1 MAASADE
8 QRRLARQGLTVLDP
22 PTALDALAQAA
33 GADEPTC
40 VVADVDWARFV
51 PGFTAVRTS
60 PLLDAVPE
68 AAAAI
73 AGTATGPAASDGSA
87 LLAKLRSRTERERAD
102 LVLDLVR
109 TELAAVLEHGSAGTI
124 AADRAFRDLGLDS
137 LTAVELRDRLA
148 AETGVGLPAA
158 VVFDYPNAA
167 ALAEHLLNELLGSA
181 SVDGPALP
189 AASAADDPIVI
200 VGMSCRL
207 PGGVLGPDD
216 LWRLVADGAEGL
228 STFPADRGWDVDAL
242 YDPEPGVEGKTY
254 SVTGGFLD
262 GAGEFDP
269 LFFGMSPKE
278 ALATDPQHR
287 LLLETAWELF
297 ERAGIDPHS
306 MRGSQTGVFVGA
318 GASGY
323 GAGLAEVPEG
333 LSGHFLTGNSGSVAS
348 GRISYTL
355 GLEGPTLTVDTA
367 CSSSL
372 VALHLAAQ
380 ALRDGECTMAIAGG
394 VTVMATPAS
403 FLEFSRQR
411 GLAADGRCKPFSAG
425 ADGTGWS
432 EGAGLLLVERL
443 SDARRH
449 GHTVHAVL
457 RGSAV
462 NSDGASNGLTAPNG
476 PAQQQVIRR
485 ALADGGLS
493 PEDVDAVEAH
503 GTGTTLGDP
512 IEAGALL
519 ATYGQDREQPL
530 WLGSVKSNIGHTQ
543 AASGVAGVIKMVLA
557 MRHGVLPPSLH
568 AAEPSP
574 HVDWSAGNVRLLA
587 EATPWPEH
595 DRPRRA
601 GISSF
606 GISGTNAHVVIEAPA
621 AVPADAEPA
630 ERPVPPVLA
639 WPVSGRTAAALRAQA
654 DRLLSALDGTPAEA
668 ADLAYAL
675 ATTRSTFEH
684 RAVVLGRD
692 TADLA
697 DGLTALRAG
706 AKAPGVLSGSA
717 TAGGRTAFLFSGQGS
732 QRPGM
737 GRELAESFPAFADA
751 LDAVTAHLDLHL
763 DRPLKTV
770 MFAEPGSEDAELLS
784 QTAYTQPALFAIE
797 VALFRLVESWGLTPD
812 HLVGH
817 SIGELAAAHVAG
829 VLSLPDAAKL
839 VAARGRLMQAL
850 PAGGAM
856 VALQAAEHEVVAA
869 LDGRGAEVSV
879 AAVNGPSAVVIAG
892 DEAATLEVAAEFEA
906 MGRMTKRLRV
916 SHAFHSPRMAP
927 MLDEFRA
934 VAASLTYGE
943 PAIPIRSNVTGEPA
957 SARELGSPEYWVRH
971 VREAVRF
978 HDGIRGLAEDGVT
991 RFVELGPDAIL
1002 TPMAEQCL
1010 DPLPPD
1016 TVVVPLLRR
1025 DRGEPDAL
1033 LLALARLHVSGPA
1046 PDWGKLLGGPG
1057 ARRVELP
1064 TYAFQHE
1071 RYWLDATDGGGDPAA
1086 AGLTASGHPLLGVV
1100 TAVAGSGET
1109 LFSSRLSVRSQPWL
1123 ADHVVGGRVLFP
1135 GTGYVEL
1142 ALGACEV
1149 LGCDTVEEL
1158 VLEEPLTL
1166 PGTGGVRLQVRA
1178 GAPDPAGVRSF
1189 AVFSRHEDGDGTW
1202 ARHASGTLL
1211 REGAGRTGTSLAE
1224 WPPPGAVAIP
1234 VDDHYATRADGGF
1247 DYGPAFRGLR
1257 AAWRLG
1263 TVVYAEVALPGSAG
1277 AAGFGLHPALL
1288 DAALQALAFLPAD
1301 AGASG
1306 PRLPFSWRGITLGAA
1321 GATAL
1326 RVRLSPSDGPSG
1338 VAVTLADPAGR
1349 FLASA
1354 DELVL
1359 RTVSAEQLAASGDA
1373 GRGALYRLDWQ
1384 PAEGGL
1390 TPVLLDTDLAALASQ
1405 ERTAPVAVAVSTVDE
1420 VTPLVE
1426 AWLAEDGFAGE
1437 TLTFVTTGAGA
1448 DGEWTEDG
1456 AAIWARVRAAEA
1468 AHPGRFAVVDT
1479 DGPAVV
1485 VPGEPE
1491 AVVRQGEVLVSRLV
1505 RAGVEAVE
1513 PGGPVL
1519 VANAGADDV
1528 AGPLARRLLGLGHGP
1543 VLLAAG
1549 SARRAA
1555 ELDEELDGLDGVS
1568 IVETDLAD
1576 AASVSAL
1583 VTEHAV
1589 TTIVHTGTDPA
1600 TLRAVETA
1608 IPASA
1613 RLLLLAAGPSAQVD
1627 ELARRR
1633 RTDGG
1638 FAVVVSR
1645 DVADRPWL
1653 RPLTAGDVAVLAAR
1667 ALGAAD
1673 SPVLPMDV
1681 DQSVLNGQTV
1691 PAPLRALVRRARAVP
1706 ETVVGDAGVGLREQL
1721 VAVAAED
1728 RHTVLLDLVREQAAM
1743 VLGYSGPEAV
1753 EPGRAFRDLGF
1764 TSLSAVEFRNA
1775 MNEVTGLR
1783 LAASL
1788 VFDYPTPAGLAR
1800 HLEEELVGAP
1810 AGASGP
1816 AVTAPVDDEP
1826 IVIVSMA
1833 CRYPGGIRTPEQLW
1847 EVVAAGSDEI
1857 TGFPTDR
1864 GWDLDA
1870 LYDPDGQTPGTCYTR
1885 EGGYLHNASEFDA
1898 AFFGISPREAVAMDP
1913 QQRLLLEISWEA
1925 LERAGLTQEALRG
1938 SKTGVFAG
1946 VTYQDYGS
1954 LLMHAVESSEGMLG
1968 TGNSPSVLSGRVA
1981 YTLGLEGPAVSIDT
1995 ACSSSLVALHWAAQ
2009 ALRAGDCSLALAG
2022 GVTVMSSPVSLVE
2035 FSAQKALAPDGRSK
2049 PFSADADGASWA
2061 EGAGVLL
2068 LERLSDARRNGHR
2081 VLAVVKGSA
2090 LNSDGASNGLTAP
2103 NGPSQQ
2109 RVIRHALGNAGLTPA
2124 DVDVLEAHGT
2134 GTALGD
2140 PIEAGAVLATYGKDR
2155 PANRPLWLGSLKSNI
2170 GHSQAAAGVGGVIKM
2185 VQAMRHRIVPP
2196 TLHAETPTPHVD
2208 WSSGAVELATEA
2220 RPWPET
2226 GAPRR
2231 AGVSSFGMSG
2241 TNAHVI
2247 LESAP
2252 DEPAR
2257 HVEPAGGTVAW
2268 PVSARSAA
2276 ALRAQAEQLLS
2287 IVDGQ
2292 DPAAIGKVLAT
2303 GRTHFEHR
2311 AVLVGDD
2318 LTGFRHALRALTD
2331 ERADSGLV
2339 TGVTAA
2345 RGKAV
2350 FVFPGRQAG
2359 RPGVVSQLLTESA
2372 VFADRLGECSD
2383 AIAEATGWS
2392 VPDVLR
2398 GVEGA
2403 PSADR
2408 IDVAEACAF
2417 AVSVALAELWR
2428 AHGVRPSAV
2437 LGYADGELAA
2447 ACVAGALSLRDA
2459 VKVLVARGRVLTGT
2473 DAAAALVVLA
2483 RAELDVLLGETGGR
2497 VRLAASHGPAEA
2509 IVSGDPGAIEEFINA
2524 CRARGGQARS
2534 VSGAHLPDPTVA
2546 DRLLA
2551 ELDGLEAAESRV
2563 PVLSTV
2569 TGEPAGVLDAGY
2581 WARALGAPVLLDAAV
2596 LAATREGGVFVE
2608 VSADAVLTTAVEDV
2622 ARGAGEDETGPLVVG
2637 TLRRTHADLRRF
2649 LLSLGELHCG
2659 GYAVDWAPVFAGR
2672 EPADV
2677 ELPTYAFQHQ
2687 RFWPTFPE
2695 PGSAAGPDS
2704 AADPADSRF
2713 WDAVD
2718 SEDLGSLAE
2727 TLELDRAA
2735 LEPVLPALSSWRR
2748 RRRDES
2754 TLDNLR
2760 YRVSWRPVADPAA
2773 PELSGTWLLVTGT
2786 DTDAT
2791 TGAWA
2796 AAAAEALAAHG
2807 AEVERLA
2814 AGTDRAALAEAVR
2827 AAADGRTLGGVLSL
2841 LALDETAE
2849 DGHRELPA
2857 GLARTATLVQAL
2869 GDADVDAP
2877 LWCATRGAVSTGRA
2891 DSLDH
2896 PAQSLVWGL
2905 GRVAALEH
2913 PERWGGLV
2921 DLPARPD
2928 RRSARRLA
2936 AALTGI
2942 DGEDQ
2947 LAVRASGVFGR
2958 RLVRAPLGGTG
2969 TDGAW
2974 SPSGTVLVTGG
2985 TGALGAHLA
2994 RWLAHEG
3001 AEHLLL
3007 TSRRGAD
3014 APGAAELE
3022 AELTGLGVGVTI
3034 AACDAADRDSLAAT
3048 LSLVP
3053 AEHPLT
3059 AVVHAA
3065 GVLDDGMLDSMT
3077 PDRLAGV
3084 LRAKSYAALNLHEL
3098 TRTAELSAFV
3108 LFSSTAGV
3116 WGGPG
3121 QSNYAAANAFLD
3133 ALADHRRG
3141 LGLTA
3146 TSVAWGPW
3154 AESGMADHAALLQR
3168 QRRGGILALEVEQA
3182 FAALRQALD
3191 HDETCVTVA
3200 GVDWSLYA
3208 PGFGTLRPSRLIE
3221 GVPEAK
3227 RALELTADAAGDP
3240 DAGGSALSARLAG
3253 LSEAERERELLD
3265 IVKLFVSGVLGFDG
3279 ADEVDG
3285 ARAFS
3290 DIGFDSLTA
3299 VELRNR
3305 LSSLTGVRLPSTLIF
3320 DYPTPTALARYL
3332 RGELVAGDAPAA
3344 EPPAATVV
3352 AQPADDPIVIVGMSC
3367 RFPGDVRSPEQ
3378 LWDLLAE
3385 GGDAITEFPA
3395 DRGWDLDAIYNAD
3408 ADNTGTS
3415 YVRSGGFVGD
3425 ATQFDAAFFG
3435 INPREALAMDPQHRL
3450 LLETSW
3456 EALERTG
3463 IDPTSLRGSR
3473 TGVFAGATGQDYTPL
3488 LAMSDHDVE
3497 GYVMTG
3503 NSGSILSGR
3512 IAYTLGLEGPA
3523 VTVDTACSSS
3533 LVALHWAAQAL
3544 RTGECDLALA
3554 GGVTLMSTPSSFV
3567 QFSRQRGLA
3576 LDGRCKPF
3584 SESADGTGWAEGAG
3598 ILVLERLSVARRLGH
3613 PVLAVVKGSAIN
3625 SDGASNGLT
3634 APNGPSQQRVIRD
3647 ALATANLRPSDV
3659 DAVEAHGTGT
3669 VLGDPIEAQALL
3681 ATYGRDRDRPLWLGS
3696 VKSNV
3701 GHTQAAAG
3709 VAGVMKMVLALQHE
3723 LLPQTLHVTEPSS
3736 HVDWSAGDVALLTE
3750 PVPWRANGTPR
3761 RAGISSFGLS
3771 GTNAHVI
3778 VEQAP
3783 AAEPAPVVPEPKA
3796 SGPVPWLVSAATAD
3810 GLAAQAARLRGAC
3823 ENTAPLDVAYTLA
3836 TARSS
3841 FEHRAAIVATEPA
3854 EFLGAL
3860 DALAGG
3866 GTADVIRGVAAPDA
3880 RFAFLFSGQGA
3891 QRAGMGR
3898 ELYATFDVFADALD
3912 AVCAQ
3917 LDAEFDAV
3925 GGPGI
3930 ADRPLREVLFAEA
3943 DGAEAETA
3951 ALLDQTVYT
3960 QAALFA
3966 VEVALFRLVESW
3978 GLTPAYLV
3986 GHSIGEL
3993 AAAHVAGVLSLPDA
4007 AKLVAARG
4015 RLMQALP
4022 AGGAMIALQAS
4033 EDEVTPLLTEPVSIA
4048 AVNGPASVVVSGA
4061 EAAVEA
4067 IAAHFR
4073 EAGRKTRR
4081 LTVSHAFHSPS
4092 MEPMLDGFRRVAESL
4107 TFEQPRLPV
4116 VSNVTGTLATAE
4128 ELTSPE
4134 YWVRHVRQAV
4144 RFHDGLRYLAGH
4156 GVTRFLELGPDAVL
4170 TAMAADCVAD
4180 TDAVLVPALRRDRTE
4195 VTGITTAVATLH
4207 VHGTSPDWAAFFAGR
4222 DARRVALPTY
4232 AFQRRRFW
4240 PTASALGFGD
4250 VRAAG
4255 LGAAGH
4261 PLLGA
4266 AVPLAASDGHL
4277 FTSRL
4282 SVQTQPWLADH
4293 AVQGRI
4299 LLPGTAFLELAI
4311 RVGDEVGCARVAEL
4325 TLAAPLVLPEHG
4337 GVQLQVVAGEPD
4349 EHGSRSLT
4357 VHSRPEKA
4365 AADQPWTLHATGVL
4379 DTGAAE
4385 PADRLDAWPPAG
4397 AEALEVDDFYEMYA
4411 RSGFAYGPA
4420 FQGMR
4425 AAWRIGDEVFA
4436 ELALPEA
4443 QQEAAAGFGLHPA
4456 LLDAALHPLVF
4467 LPLEGSGRSRLPFS
4481 WSGVSLHAGGAAT
4494 ARVRLAQAG
4503 PDALALT
4510 VWDAA
4515 GLPVASIESLA
4526 MREISAE
4533 ALQSAPSAPESLYRL
4548 DWSPIEPGEAPGSPS
4563 FAVLGADDLKLAAE
4577 LARTGAVVAAYPDL
4591 AALGGA
4597 TVPDAVLVPCV
4608 ANGHATGDLPADV
4621 RTATHG
4627 LLDLLQDWVSD
4638 ERFEA
4643 STLVVVTR
4651 GAVARAGEDVRD
4663 LAYAPVWGLVR
4674 SVQTEQPGRILL
4686 VDVDDEPASIEA
4698 LPAALRSGEPQLV
4711 LRAGVPHVAR
4721 LAKPAAGALVPPQD
4735 APSWRLDIGQRGTLE
4750 NLRLQ
4755 PAPEAAGELLP
4766 GHVRIAVRAAGVNF
4780 RDVLNALGMYPGEV
4794 GAMGLEG
4801 AGVITEV
4808 APDVTGFAV
4817 GDRVLGMF
4825 GGAFGPLVLADHRM
4839 VARIPD
4845 DWSFVQAASIPLA
4858 YLTAYYA
4865 LVDLGGVRPGDAV
4878 LVHAAAGGVGMAAVQ
4893 LARHLGAEVYGTAS
4907 AGKHGALRE
4916 LGLADDHIASSR
4928 SLGFAADFAAPGGR
4942 GMDVVLNSLAGEFV
4956 DASLGLLSPGGRFL
4970 EMGKTDV
4977 RAGDEVAAA
4986 HEGVRY
4992 QAFDL
4997 VEAGADRIGRML
5009 AELVE
5014 LLRGGALRPL
5024 PITTWDV
5031 RRAPEAFRFMSQAKH
5046 IGKVVLTMP
5055 RQLDPGGT
5063 VLVTGGT
5070 GGLGRELARHLV
5082 TEHGVRR
5089 LLLTS
5094 RRGLDA
5100 DGAPELAGE
5109 LAGLGAEAVITAC
5122 DVADRKALA
5131 AVLAGVP
5138 AEHPLTAV
5146 VHTAGVVDD
5155 GLLASLDHER
5165 VDRVLRPKL
5174 DAAVHLHELTKDQ
5187 ELAAFVLF
5195 SGAAGLFG
5203 GAGQGNYAAANV
5215 FLDAFAA
5222 HRHHHGLPA
5231 TALAWGPWGQGA
5243 GMTSRLT
5250 EADLARMA
5258 RGGMRPLTVELGLSL
5273 FDAALG
5279 TDEPALLPMD
5289 LDTAA
5294 LREQGEALAPL
5305 YRGVV
5310 KAPSRRSAQSA
5321 GQADVAGSLAKALG
5335 GMAEAERAEALV
5347 ELVCGQ
5353 VAAVLGHASAGDIE
5367 PERSFNELG
5376 FDSLT
5381 SVELR
5386 NRLGVAAGL
5395 RLPATLVFDY
5405 PTPTALA
5412 GYLLGEI
5419 VPEEEPAA
5427 ERALGE
5433 LDQLGGLLSRVAA
5446 DDGLRSAIT
5455 RKLEDLLGRWSGTPA
5470 AGTGDGDVAAA
5481 SADELFDLIDKE
5493 FGS

>member
-1 MAASADE
+1 M
-8 QRRLARQGLTVLDP
+8 
-22 PTALDALAQAA
+22 
-33 GADEPTC
+33 
-40 VVADVDWARFV
+40 
-51 PGFTAVRTS
+51 
-60 PLLDAVPE
+60 
-68 AAAAI
+68 
-73 AGTATGPAASDGSA
+73 
-87 LLAKLRSRTERERAD
+87 
-102 LVLDLVR
+102 
-109 TELAAVLEHGSAGTI
+109 
-124 AADRAFRDLGLDS
+124 
-137 LTAVELRDRLA
+137 
-148 AETGVGLPAA
+148 
-158 VVFDYPNAA
+158 
-167 ALAEHLLNELLGSA
+167 
-181 SVDGPALP
+181 
-189 AASAADDPIVI
+189 
-200 VGMSCRL
+200 
-207 PGGVLGPDD
+207 
-216 LWRLVADGAEGL
+216 
-228 STFPADRGWDVDAL
+228 
-242 YDPEPGVEGKTY
+242 
-254 SVTGGFLD
+254 
-262 GAGEFDP
+262 
-269 LFFGMSPKE
+269 
-278 ALATDPQHR
+278 
-287 LLLETAWELF
+287 
-297 ERAGIDPHS
+297 
-306 MRGSQTGVFVGA
+306 
-318 GASGY
+318 
-323 GAGLAEVPEG
+323 
-333 LSGHFLTGNSGSVAS
+333 
-348 GRISYTL
+348 
-355 GLEGPTLTVDTA
+355 
-367 CSSSL
+367 
-372 VALHLAAQ
+372 
-380 ALRDGECTMAIAGG
+380 
-394 VTVMATPAS
+394 
-403 FLEFSRQR
+403 
-411 GLAADGRCKPFSAG
+411 
-425 ADGTGWS
+425 
-432 EGAGLLLVERL
+432 
-443 SDARRH
+443 
-449 GHTVHAVL
+449 
-457 RGSAV
+457 
-462 NSDGASNGLTAPNG
+462 
-476 PAQQQVIRR
+476 
-485 ALADGGLS
+485 
-493 PEDVDAVEAH
+493 
-503 GTGTTLGDP
+503 
-512 IEAGALL
+512 
-519 ATYGQDREQPL
+519 
-530 WLGSVKSNIGHTQ
+530 
-543 AASGVAGVIKMVLA
+543 
-557 MRHGVLPPSLH
+557 
-568 AAEPSP
+568 
-574 HVDWSAGNVRLLA
+574 
-587 EATPWPEH
+587 
-595 DRPRRA
+595 
-601 GISSF
+601 
-606 GISGTNAHVVIEAPA
+606 
-621 AVPADAEPA
+621 
-630 ERPVPPVLA
+630 
-639 WPVSGRTAAALRAQA
+639 
-654 DRLLSALDGTPAEA
+654 
-668 ADLAYAL
+668 
-675 ATTRSTFEH
+675 
-684 RAVVLGRD
+684 
-692 TADLA
+692 
-697 DGLTALRAG
+697 
-706 AKAPGVLSGSA
+706 
-717 TAGGRTAFLFSGQGS
+717 
-732 QRPGM
+732 
-737 GRELAESFPAFADA
+737 
-751 LDAVTAHLDLHL
+751 
-763 DRPLKTV
+763 
-770 MFAEPGSEDAELLS
+770 
-784 QTAYTQPALFAIE
+784 
-797 VALFRLVESWGLTPD
+797 
-812 HLVGH
+812 
-817 SIGELAAAHVAG
+817 
-829 VLSLPDAAKL
+829 
-839 VAARGRLMQAL
+839 
-850 PAGGAM
+850 
-856 VALQAAEHEVVAA
+856 
-869 LDGRGAEVSV
+869 
-879 AAVNGPSAVVIAG
+879 
-892 DEAATLEVAAEFEA
+892 
-906 MGRMTKRLRV
+906 
-916 SHAFHSPRMAP
+916 
-927 MLDEFRA
+927 
-934 VAASLTYGE
+934 
-943 PAIPIRSNVTGEPA
+943 
-957 SARELGSPEYWVRH
+957 
-971 VREAVRF
+971 
-978 HDGIRGLAEDGVT
+978 
-991 RFVELGPDAIL
+991 
-1002 TPMAEQCL
+1002 
-1010 DPLPPD
+1010 
-1016 TVVVPLLRR
+1016 
-1025 DRGEPDAL
+1025 
-1033 LLALARLHVSGPA
+1033 
-1046 PDWGKLLGGPG
+1046 
-1057 ARRVELP
+1057 
-1064 TYAFQHE
+1064 
-1071 RYWLDATDGGGDPAA
+1071 
-1086 AGLTASGHPLLGVV
+1086 
-1100 TAVAGSGET
+1100 
-1109 LFSSRLSVRSQPWL
+1109 
-1123 ADHVVGGRVLFP
+1123 
-1135 GTGYVEL
+1135 
-1142 ALGACEV
+1142 
-1149 LGCDTVEEL
+1149 
-1158 VLEEPLTL
+1158 
-1166 PGTGGVRLQVRA
+1166 
-1178 GAPDPAGVRSF
+1178 
-1189 AVFSRHEDGDGTW
+1189 
-1202 ARHASGTLL
+1202 
-1211 REGAGRTGTSLAE
+1211 
-1224 WPPPGAVAIP
+1224 
-1234 VDDHYATRADGGF
+1234 
-1247 DYGPAFRGLR
+1247 
-1257 AAWRLG
+1257 
-1263 TVVYAEVALPGSAG
+1263 
-1277 AAGFGLHPALL
+1277 
-1288 DAALQALAFLPAD
+1288 
-1301 AGASG
+1301 
-1306 PRLPFSWRGITLGAA
+1306 
-1321 GATAL
+1321 
-1326 RVRLSPSDGPSG
+1326 
-1338 VAVTLADPAGR
+1338 
-1349 FLASA
+1349 
-1354 DELVL
+1354 
-1359 RTVSAEQLAASGDA
+1359 
-1373 GRGALYRLDWQ
+1373 
-1384 PAEGGL
+1384 
-1390 TPVLLDTDLAALASQ
+1390 
-1405 ERTAPVAVAVSTVDE
+1405 
-1420 VTPLVE
+1420 
-1426 AWLAEDGFAGE
+1426 
-1437 TLTFVTTGAGA
+1437 
-1448 DGEWTEDG
+1448 
-1456 AAIWARVRAAEA
+1456 
-1468 AHPGRFAVVDT
+1468 
-1479 DGPAVV
+1479 
-1485 VPGEPE
+1485 
-1491 AVVRQGEVLVSRLV
+1491 
-1505 RAGVEAVE
+1505 
-1513 PGGPVL
+1513 
-1519 VANAGADDV
+1519 
-1528 AGPLARRLLGLGHGP
+1528 
-1543 VLLAAG
+1543 
-1549 SARRAA
+1549 
-1555 ELDEELDGLDGVS
+1555 
-1568 IVETDLAD
+1568 
-1576 AASVSAL
+1576 
-1583 VTEHAV
+1583 
-1589 TTIVHTGTDPA
+1589 
-1600 TLRAVETA
+1600 
-1608 IPASA
+1608 
-1613 RLLLLAAGPSAQVD
+1613 
-1627 ELARRR
+1627 
-1633 RTDGG
+1633 
-1638 FAVVVSR
+1638 
-1645 DVADRPWL
+1645 
-1653 RPLTAGDVAVLAAR
+1653 LAAR

-1673 SPVLPMDV
+1673 SPVLPLDV
-1681 DQSVLNGQTV
+1681 DQSVLTGQTV
-1691 PAPLRALVRRARAVP
+1691 PAPLRALVRRARPVA
-1706 ETVVGDAGVGLREQL
+1706 ETVVGDAGVGLRERL
-1721 VAVAAED
+1721 VAVDAED
-1728 RHTVLLDLVREQAAM
+1728 RHTLLLDLVREQAAI
-1743 VLGYSGPEAV
+1743 VLGYPGPETV

-1775 MNEVTGLR
+1775 LNEVTGLR

-1800 HLEEELVGAP
+1800 HLEEELLGAA
-1810 AGASGP
+1810 AGASVP
-1816 AVTAPVDDEP
+1816 AVTAAAADDDP

-1857 TGFPTDR
+1857 TGFPADR

-1885 EGGYLHNASEFDA
+1885 EGGYLHDASEFDA

-1954 LLMHAVESSEGMLG
+1954 LLMHAVESAEGMLG

-2022 GVTVMSSPVSLVE
+2022 GVTVMSSPVSLIE
-2035 FSAQKALAPDGRSK
+2035 FSAQKALAPDGRCK

-2155 PANRPLWLGSLKSNI
+2155 PANRPLWMGSLKSNI
-2170 GHSQAAAGVGGVIKM
+2170 GHSQAAAGVGGVIKV
-2185 VQAMRHRIVPP
+2185 VQAMRHGIVPP

-2247 LESAP
+2247 IESAP
-2252 DEPAR
+2252 EEPAR
-2257 HVEPAGGTVAW
+2257 QFQPAGGTVAW
-2268 PVSARSAA
+2268 PISARSAG
-2276 ALRAQAEQLLS
+2276 ALRAQAERLLS
-2287 IVDGQ
+2287 VVDSVEGL
-2292 DPAAIGKVLAT
+2292 DPAAVGQVLAT

-2311 AVLVGDD
+2311 AVLVGADVA
-2318 LTGFRHALRALTD
+2318 GFRRALRALTG

-2339 TGVTAA
+2339 TGVTAT

-2350 FVFPGRQAG
+2350 FVFPGKRASWHG
-2359 RPGVVSQLLTESA
+2359 MAADLLAESA

-2383 AIAEATGWS
+2383 AVAEATGWS
-2392 VPDVLR
+2392 VLDVLR
-2398 GVEGA
+2398 GGDGA
-2403 PSADR
+2403 PAADR
-2408 IDVAEACAF
+2408 TDVAEACAF
-2417 AVSVALAELWR
+2417 AVSVALADLWR

-2437 LGYADGELAA
+2437 LGYGDGELAA
-2447 ACVAGALSLRDA
+2447 ACVAGALSLPDA
-2459 VKVLVARGRVLTGT
+2459 VKVLVARGRVLTGAT
-2473 DAAAALVVLA
+2473 ETAAAAHVVLA
-2483 RAELDVLLGETGGR
+2483 RAEVDALLGETGGR

-2509 IVSGDPGAIEEFINA
+2509 IVSGEPGAIEEFIEA

-2534 VSGAHLPDPTVA
+2534 VSGGPRPDPAAA
-2546 DRLLA
+2546 DRLQA
-2551 ELDGLEAAESRV
+2551 ELGDTIEATEPRV
-2563 PVLSTV
+2563 PVVSTV
-2569 TGEPAGVLDAGY
+2569 TGAPVDVLDAGY
-2581 WARALGAPVLLDAAV
+2581 WARAIGAPVLLDAAV
-2596 LAATREGGVFVE
+2596 LAATREAGVFVE

-2622 ARGAGEDETGPLVVG
+2622 ARTAAEDEPGPLVAG
-2637 TLRRTHADLRRF
+2637 TLRRTQGDLRRF

-2659 GYAVDWAPVFAGR
+2659 GFAVDWTPVFAGR
-2672 EPADV
+2672 ELPDV

-2695 PGSAAGPDS
+2695 PGSEPGGDR
-2704 AADPADSRF
+2704 AADPADARF
-2713 WDAVD
+2713 WDAIE

-2727 TLELDRAA
+2727 TLDLDRAA

-2760 YRVSWRPVADPAA
+2760 YRVSWRPVTDPAA
-2773 PELSGTWLLVTGT
+2773 PELPGTWLLVTGA
-2786 DTDAT
+2786 DTGDWAT
-2791 TGAWA
+2791 
-2796 AAAAEALAAHG
+2796 AAAEALAAHG
-2807 AEVERLA
+2807 AEVERLT
-2814 AGTDRAALAEAVR
+2814 AGTDRAELAHAVR
-2827 AAADGRTLGGVLSL
+2827 DAAGGRTLGGVLSL

-2869 GDADVDAP
+2869 GDAEVDAP

-2947 LAVRASGVFGR
+2947 LAVRASGIFGR

-2969 TDGAW
+2969 TDGTW

-2985 TGALGAHLA
+2985 TGALGAHIA

-3001 AEHLLL
+3001 ARHLLL
-3007 TSRRGAD
+3007 TSRRGTD

-3022 AELTGLGVGVTI
+3022 AELAALGVGVTI

-3133 ALADHRRG
+3133 ALAEHRRG

-3146 TSVAWGPW
+3146 TSIAWGPW

-3191 HDETCVTVA
+3191 HDDTCVTVA
-3200 GVDWSLYA
+3200 GVDWALYA

-3227 RALELTADAAGDP
+3227 RALELTAEASGDP

-3279 ADEVDG
+3279 ADEVDA

-3332 RGELVAGDAPAA
+3332 RGELVADDAPAAA
-3344 EPPAATVV
+3344 EPPAAVT

-3395 DRGWDLDAIYNAD
+3395 DRGWDLDAIYHSD

-3463 IDPTSLRGSR
+3463 IDPTTLRGSR

-3544 RTGECDLALA
+3544 RNGECELALA

-3598 ILVLERLSVARRLGH
+3598 ILVLERLSAAQRLGH

-3647 ALATANLRPSDV
+3647 ALATAGLRPSDV

-3723 LLPQTLHVTEPSS
+3723 LLPRTLHVTEPSS

-3783 AAEPAPVVPEPKA
+3783 PAEPVRVGPERQP

-3810 GLAAQAARLRGAC
+3810 GLAAQAARLRAAADGI
-3823 ENTAPLDVAYTLA
+3823 APLDVAYTLA

-3841 FEHRAAIVATEPA
+3841 FEHRAAIVATEPS
-3854 EFLGAL
+3854 EFLAAL

-3866 GTADVIRGVAAPDA
+3866 GSAQVVRGVAAPDA
-3880 RFAFLFSGQGA
+3880 RSAFLFSGQGA

-3917 LDAEFDAV
+3917 LDAEFDAA
-3925 GGPGI
+3925 GGV
-3930 ADRPLREVLFAEA
+3930 ADRPLREVLFAEP
-3943 DGAEAETA
+3943 DGPEAETA

-3966 VEVALFRLVESW
+3966 VEVALYRLVESW

-4022 AGGAMIALQAS
+4022 AGGAMIAIQAT
-4033 EDEVTPLLTEPVSIA
+4033 EDEVAPLLTDPVSIA

-4061 EAAVEA
+4061 EAAAEA
-4067 IAAHFR
+4067 IAEHFR
-4073 EAGRKTRR
+4073 AAGRKTRR

-4092 MEPMLDGFRRVAESL
+4092 MEPMLAEFRRVAESL

-4144 RFHDGLRYLAGH
+4144 RFHDGLRYLAAH

-4170 TAMAADCVAD
+4170 TALAADCVAE
-4180 TDAVLVPALRRDRTE
+4180 DAVLVPALRRDRTE

-4207 VHGTSPDWAAFFAGR
+4207 VHGMSPDWAAFFAGR

-4255 LGAAGH
+4255 FGAAGH

-4311 RVGDEVGCARVAEL
+4311 RAGDEVGCGRVAEL

-4365 AADQPWTLHATGVL
+4365 GAEAPWTLHATGVL
-4379 DTGAAE
+4379 DTGAVE
-4385 PADRLDAWPPAG
+4385 PADRLDAWPPVG
-4397 AEALEVDDFYEMYA
+4397 AEALDVEGFYEMYA
-4411 RSGFAYGPA
+4411 RSGFAYGPS

-4425 AAWRIGDEVFA
+4425 AAWRIGDDVFA

-4443 QQEAAAGFGLHPA
+4443 QQEAASGFGLHPA

-4526 MREISAE
+4526 MREISGE
-4533 ALQSAPSAPESLYRL
+4533 ALQTAPSAPESLYRL
-4548 DWSPIEPGEAPGSPS
+4548 DWSPIEPGGAPDSAS

-4577 LARTGAVVAAYPDL
+4577 LTRTGAAVTAHPDL
-4591 AALGGA
+4591 AALAGD
-4597 TVPDAVLVPCV
+4597 TVPAVVLVPCV
-4608 ANGHATGDLPADV
+4608 TNGHATGDLPADV
-4621 RTATHG
+4621 RAATYR

-4651 GAVARAGEDVRD
+4651 GAVARDGEDVRD
-4663 LAYAPVWGLVR
+4663 LASAPVWGLVR
-4674 SVQTEQPGRILL
+4674 SVQTEQPGRVLL

-4698 LPAALRSGEPQLV
+4698 LPSALGCGEPQLL
-4711 LRAGVPHVAR
+4711 LRAGVAHVAR
-4721 LAKPAAGALVPPQD
+4721 LAKPSAGALVPPPD

-4755 PAPEAAGELLP
+4755 PAPEAVGELLP

-4825 GGAFGPLVLADHRM
+4825 GGAFGPLVQADHRM

-4845 DWSFVQAASIPLA
+4845 DWSFVAAASIPLA

-4865 LVDLGGVRPGDAV
+4865 LVDLGGVRPGESV

-4907 AGKHGALRE
+4907 AGKHDALRE

-4928 SLGFAADFAAPGGR
+4928 SLGFAAEFAAPGGR

-4977 RAGDEVAAA
+4977 RTGDEVAAA

-4997 VEAGADRIGRML
+4997 VEAGPERIGRML

-5024 PITTWDV
+5024 PIATWDV

-5055 RQLDPGGT
+5055 RQLDSQGT

-5070 GGLGRELARHLV
+5070 GGLGSELARHLV
-5082 TEHGVRR
+5082 TERGVRH

-5094 RRGLDA
+5094 RRGLEA
-5100 DGAPELAGE
+5100 DGAPELAEE
-5109 LAGLGAEAVITAC
+5109 LAGLGAEVVVAAC
-5122 DVADRKALA
+5122 DVADRAALA
-5131 AVLAGVP
+5131 AVLARVP

-5165 VDRVLRPKL
+5165 LDRVLRPKL
-5174 DAAVHLHELTKDQ
+5174 DAAVNLHELTRDA

-5215 FLDAFAA
+5215 FLDAFAVR
-5222 HRHHHGLPA
+5222 RHHSGLPA

-5243 GMTSRLT
+5243 GMTSKLT

-5273 FDAALG
+5273 FDAALA

-5289 LDTAA
+5289 LDAAA

-5305 YRGVV
+5305 YRGLV
-5310 KAPSRRSAQSA
+5310 KTPSRRSAQSA
-5321 GQADVAGSLAKALG
+5321 GTADVAGSLAKALG

-5386 NRLGVAAGL
+5386 NRLGAAAGL

-5455 RKLEDLLGRWSGTPA
+5455 RKLEDLLGRWSGSGAPSD
-5470 AGTGDGDVAAA
+5470 GGGDGDVAAA